1 MDGGRLASLAAVL
14 AVAGVAAASLA
25 DSRSSGGAPRAAAT
39 TQPATTPPPA
49 DTVPAVGTLTDQL
62 ERLPA
67 VAPGELRGRIHRRLP
82 ACQWRSTDLATGADD
97 DVTPPGRC
105 PLWVPGWRY
114 AFQFA
119 VEQSANAPIIRGIV
133 VRAGTR
139 EVGRIR
145 VPEEV
150 TGGAAG
156 TPGGRLA
163 LCLHGSRDE
172 TRVYTGAR
180 LDRIVPACDP
190 VAFGE
195 EFLFQDGGRFRDDDG
210 RVVLDLGR
218 PPVFVH
224 PVASGLVVAVT
235 GDGLLRVYRG
245 RRLLH
250 ERALPDGLRETDVLD
265 ADADRDGVHRGA
277 AHPPRR
283 AERPG
288 GGADARRRRAGV
300 ARRLGAVGLDGAG
313 RAVGGVRGGRR
324 ARDPRRRHADPAGAA
339 AAGAGRLAPGLDVVG
354 GRSGWRS
361 CVRAHADNP
370 GGVRPLSS

>member
-1 MDGGRLASLAAVL
+1 VDRGRLASIAAVIV
-14 AVAGVAAASLA
+14 VAGVAVASLA
-25 DSRSSGGAPRAAAT
+25 DSRSSGGSTRAAVST
-39 TQPATTPPPA
+39 SPATTAPPPKTTP
-49 DTVPAVGTLTDQL
+49 DVGSLTEQL

-67 VAPGELRGRIHRRLP
+67 VAPGELQGRIHRRLP

-133 VRAGTR
+133 VREGAKA
-139 EVGRIR
+139 VGRIR

-163 LCLHGSRDE
+163 LCLHAERDE
-172 TRVYTGAR
+172 TRIYTGAR

-195 EFLFQDGGRFRDDDG
+195 EFLFQDGARFRDADG

-218 PPVFVH
+218 PPVFVD
-224 PVASGLVVAVT
+224 PVANGLVVAVT
-235 GDGLLRVYRG
+235 GDDRLRVYRG

-250 ERALPDGLRETDVLD
+250 ERALPPGLRETDVLD
-265 ADADRDGVHRGA
+265 ADADRDGGTVVLRVRRELESDLAVVPMRADTSEESRVGSVLSVWMAPDGRSVA
-277 AHPPRR
+277 AVV
-283 AERPG
+283 
-288 GGADARRRRAGV
+288 AGV
-300 ARRLGAVGLDGAG
+300 PVILDAG
-313 RAVGGVRGGRR
+313 TLIPR
-324 ARDPRRRHADPAGAA
+324 ARLELEPGASLEA
-339 AAGAGRLAPGLDVVG
+339 WT
-354 GRSGWRS
+354 S
-361 CVRAHADNP
+361 
-370 GGVRPLSS
+370 

>member
-1 MDGGRLASLAAVL
+1 MDRGRLASLAAVL

-265 ADADRDGVHRGA
+265 ADADRDGSTVVLRIRRGVQSDLAVVPMRGA
-277 AHPPRR
+277 DVQESRVGSVLSAWMAPDGRSV
-283 AERPG
+283 ASVV
-288 GGADARRRRAGV
+288 AGV
-300 ARRLGAVGLDGAG
+300 PVILDAG
-313 RAVGGVRGGRR
+313 TLIPR
-324 ARDPRRRHADPAGAA
+324 ARLPLEPGASLQA
-339 AAGAGRLAPGLDVVG
+339 WT
-354 GRSGWRS
+354 S
-361 CVRAHADNP
+361 
-370 GGVRPLSS
+370 